1 MSANA
6 EPIESQLDVKEL
18 LEKILIELRIMNK
31 FNELGHDEVI
41 DEDSVH
47 EDRRR

>member
-1 MSANA
+1 MSAQA
-6 EPIESQLDVKEL
+6 EPIEHESDVKEI

-31 FNELGHDEVI
+31 FNELGHDEI
-41 DEDSVH
+41 IGEESVH